1 MQLISHP
8 DFPAARY
15 YSLGE
20 PGPTIQHVWFC
31 LAGHNQP
38 VAELAAQLVNLDTP
52 ERLLILPQAPG
63 AGPAPTA
70 APTWFDEA
78 NPAPGLAA
86 TRAYLAGLTAPI
98 LAACPAG
105 TPVTVLGCGQGAVAA
120 CAWLANDALAYDRL
134 IFYAAVFPAA
144 VGRAALFAAL
154 PPRPVVV
161 AATTTDV
168 YTPEAEGVGL
178 VQDLQAAGL
187 RAQLRYVD
195 EGPLTLAALGAGGE
209 PSGLRPH

>member
-1 MQLISHP
+1 MQLISNP
-8 DFPAARY
+8 TFPAAHY

-20 PGPTIQHVWFC
+20 PGPGIRHVWFC
-31 LAGHNQP
+31 LPGHDQP

-63 AGPAPTA
+63 AGPV
-70 APTWFDEA
+70 PTWFAEA
-78 NPAPGLAA
+78 APAAGLAA
-86 TRAYLAGLTAPI
+86 TRTYLDGLAAPI

-105 TPVTVLGCGQGAVAA
+105 TPVTVLGYGQGAVAA
-120 CAWLANDALAYDRL
+120 CAWLAGNPLAYDRL

-144 VGRAALFAAL
+144 VSRAALFAAL

-168 YTPEAEGVGL
+168 FTPEAEGSGL
-178 VQDLQAAGL
+178 VQDLQAAGQT
-187 RAQLRYVD
+187 AWLRYVD

-209 PSGLRPH
+209 PNGLRSH

>member
-8 DFPAARY
+8 AFPAARY

-78 NPAPGLAA
+78 DPAPGLAA
-86 TRAYLAGLTAPI
+86 TRAYLTGLAAPI
-98 LAACPAG
+98 LAACLAG
-105 TPVTVLGCGQGAVAA
+105 TPITVLGCGQGAVAA
-120 CAWLANDALAYDRL
+120 CAWLAGNPLTYDRL

-144 VGRAALFAAL
+144 AGRAALFAAL

-195 EGPLTLAALGAGGE
+195 EGPLTLTALGAGSE

>member
-8 DFPAARY
+8 DFPAAHY

-20 PGPTIQHVWFC
+20 PGPAIQHVWFC
-31 LAGHNQP
+31 LAGHDQP
-38 VAELAAQLVNLDTP
+38 VADLAAQLVNLDTP

-63 AGPAPTA
+63 AGLAPASV
-70 APTWFDEA
+70 PTWFDEA

-86 TRAYLAGLTAPI
+86 TRAYLAGLAAPI

-105 TPVTVLGCGQGAVAA
+105 TPVTVLGYGQGAVAA
-120 CAWLANDALAYDRL
+120 CAWLAGNTVAYSRL
-134 IFYAAVFPAA
+134 IFYAAVFPAT
-144 VGRAALFAAL
+144 VSRAALFAAL
-154 PPRPVVV
+154 PPQPVVV

-195 EGPLTLAALGAGGE
+195 EGPLTLTALGAGGE
-209 PSGLRPH
+209 PSGLRAH